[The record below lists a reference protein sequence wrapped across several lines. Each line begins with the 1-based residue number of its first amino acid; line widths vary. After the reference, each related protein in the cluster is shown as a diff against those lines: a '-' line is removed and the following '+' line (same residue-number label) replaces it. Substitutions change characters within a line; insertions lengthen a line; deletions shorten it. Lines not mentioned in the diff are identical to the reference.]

1 MDGIADDRMS
11 RCQKRQS
18 QPGKFI
24 SELTGRLVT
33 RICYLRAT
41 ISWQTTEPQTLK
53 WSRDGSLIV
62 IVAFMG
68 KCCYEQ
74 CSEGK

>member
-1 MDGIADDRMS
+1 M
-11 RCQKRQS
+11 
-18 QPGKFI
+18 FI
-24 SELTGRLVT
+24 SELTSRLVT

-41 ISWQTTEPQTLK
+41 ISWQTTEPQAFK
-53 WSRDGSLIV
+53 WSRDGSLVMIV
-62 IVAFMG
+62 PFVG